1 MPDEP
6 TALARY
12 QALTRQWDSRFRIPG
27 TPIRI
32 GWDAIV
38 GLVPGVG
45 DLAGGAVGAIG
56 LWTGWR
62 LGAPL
67 AILLRMLLN
76 TGLDVLL
83 GAIPLAG
90 DLFDVGWRSNTRN
103 ANLLERW
110 LERPH
115 ETRRRSRALLLG
127 LLAVPVVL
135 GVAAIW
141 LAVWLLGRVM

>member
-1 MPDEP
+1 VSDDRK
-6 TALARY
+6 ALARY
-12 QALTRQWDSRFRIPG
+12 EALARQWDSQFRIPG
-27 TPIRI
+27 TPIRV
-32 GWDAIV
+32 GWDAII

-67 AILLRMLLN
+67 AILLQMLLN

-83 GAIPLAG
+83 GAIPIAG

-103 ANLLERW
+103 AALLQRW
-110 LERPH
+110 LDRPH
-115 ETRRRSRALLLG
+115 QTHARSRVLLVG
-127 LLAVPVVL
+127 LLAVPLLL
-135 GVAAIW
+135 GVAA
-141 LAVWLLGRVM
+141 VWLVLWLVGRMF